1 VKLFIVR
8 HAWAG
13 EAGDSQYPDDDLRPL
28 TPEGRGRFR
37 EVVRV
42 LSKRG
47 FTPEIVA
54 SSPLV
59 RCRQTAEIIV
69 DVLGPEIPLT
79 ELEALEPESD
89 LKALV
94 AWTQRQAADSVAWV
108 GHAPDVGQLAAAM
121 IGDGSADIRFAKG
134 TIACIDLPGGCARGA
149 GELVWLA
156 TAKSLGL

>member
-1 VKLFIVR
+1 MKLFIVR

-13 EAGDSQYPDDDLRPL
+13 ETGDPQYPNDNLRPL
-28 TPEGRGRFR
+28 TQEGRIRFR
-37 EVVRV
+37 EVVAALV
-42 LSKRG
+42 KRG
-47 FTPEIVA
+47 FAPSVVA

-69 DVLGPEIPLT
+69 EGLGGGVPLI
-79 ELEALEPESD
+79 EVDALAPDSD

-94 AWTQRQAADSVAWV
+94 AWTQRQQAESVAWV
-108 GHAPDVGQLAAAM
+108 GHAPDVGRLVAEM
-121 IGDGSADIRFAKG
+121 IGDGGADIRFAKG

>member
-1 VKLFIVR
+1 MKLFIVR

-13 EAGDSQYPDDDLRPL
+13 EAGDPQYPDDRLRPL
-28 TPEGRGRFR
+28 TPEGRARFR
-37 EVVRV
+37 EVVRA
-42 LSKRG
+42 LAKRG
-47 FTPEIVA
+47 LAPQVVA

-59 RCRQTAEIIV
+59 RCRQTAQILV
-69 DVLGPEIPLT
+69 DNLPTKASLT
-79 ELEALEPESD
+79 EFAALAPDSD
-89 LKALV
+89 LNALV
-94 AWTQRQAADSVAWV
+94 AWTQQQPVDQVAWV
-108 GHAPDVGQLAAAM
+108 GHAPDVGLLTGAM